1 MRLTVATTTR
11 WTTTTSASATSARRQ
26 FGFVATRRGPSFG
39 VSSRV
44 NTDATTR
51 RALVVRAGKGGKAD
65 GGGGKKKDN
74 AYGATVR
81 LPKTTFE
88 MRANSVQKE
97 PVMQKWWKDN
107 RVYETLAERENA
119 EAFTLH
125 DGPPYANGDLH
136 IGHALNK
143 ILKDFV
149 NRWEMMNGKKV
160 RYVPGWD
167 CHGLPIELK
176 VLQSMDAEARK
187 ELTPIKLRYKA
198 KKFAMKTV
206 DNQREQFKRYGI
218 WGDWE
223 EPYMTLLPEYEAAQL
238 EVFGK
243 MFLNGHI
250 YRGKKPVH
258 WSPSSMTAL
267 AEAELEY
274 PEGHVSQSIYV
285 AFKVSDVP
293 DSAPAQLKELLTAD
307 GGASLAVWTTTP
319 WTMPAN
325 AAVAVNAKLDYSV
338 VRNESTGE
346 TLVVADGLR
355 ETVQAKLETTLT
367 TLATFKGS
375 DLENVQY
382 QHPMYERKSP
392 VIIGGEYITTD
403 AGTGLVHT
411 APGHGQDDYISGMKY
426 GLPLYSP
433 VDNAGLFTAEAGSDL
448 EGKDVLGDGNVLC
461 IEKLTAAGALL
472 KQEAYNHKYPYDWR
486 TKKPTIFRATEQWF
500 ASVEGFRDNALS
512 ELDKLNFIP
521 ESGSKRMRPMVS
533 GRSDWCISRQR
544 AWGVPIPAFYH
555 KDTNEVLMDE
565 AIITHFTEIVRKRG
579 TDAWWEMDIEE
590 LLPEEHKAKAG
601 DLVRG
606 SDTMDVWFDS
616 GTSWA
621 GVVKSRGLSYPADLY
636 LEGSDQH
643 RGWFQSSLLTGVASS
658 GMAPYKT
665 ILTHG
670 FVLDEKGYK
679 MSKSLGNVIDPRQVI
694 EGGKNQKAE
703 PGYGADTLRLW
714 VASTDYSGDVN
725 IGMNIIK
732 QTSEAYRK
740 LRGTIRFLM
749 GVLDDFKPEE
759 KVEYDNLPSFE
770 KYILHRLDATMN
782 EIEASYK
789 TYDYARVVASIS
801 SFTTFLSNVYLD
813 VSKDKLYI
821 GEQNDIKRRACQTVV
836 SATVER
842 LIAAIAPLTPHM
854 AEEAFQALPY
864 DKPNGAISVFIAGWP
879 TRPEAWSSLASDD
892 VKFWDSFLEIR
903 DTVNKVLEDARNAK
917 LVGASLESKVNVHCE
932 DADFTARLNSPE
944 IANDLRYL
952 FIVSDVQVTSSAAQA
967 VDGCEFKSITD
978 VPGAGSVSVGIA
990 RAAGHKC
997 ARCWNFST
1005 LVGADAKHSQLCE
1018 RCVPIVN
1025 ATHPDLVVPEPEPV
1039 A

>member
-1 MRLTVATTTR
+1 MGRACGCAWTR
-11 WTTTTSASATSARRQ
+11 VVDARGRA
-26 FGFVATRRGPSFG
+26 GRDARHGGGVDVVVSGRRGAGAS
-39 VSSRV
+39 
-44 NTDATTR
+44 TTR
-51 RALVVRAGKGGKAD
+51 RALIVRAGGGKGGD
-65 GGGGKKKDN
+65 GKGKKEKN
-74 AYGATVR
+74 AYGVTVR

-97 PVMQKWWKDN
+97 PRMQEWWREN
-107 RVYETLAERENA
+107 GVYETLRDRA
-119 EAFTLH
+119 EATPFTLH

-149 NRWEMMNGKKV
+149 NRWEMMNGKRV

-187 ELTPIKLRYKA
+187 ALSPIKLRYKA

-206 DNQREQFKRYGI
+206 DSQRKQFKRYGI

-285 AFKVSDVP
+285 AFAVSDVP
-293 DSAPAQLKELLTAD
+293 DSASAELKELLTD
-307 GGASLAVWTTTP
+307 ASLAVWTTTP

-338 VRNESTGE
+338 VRVESTGKK
-346 TLVVADGLR
+346 LVVAEGLR
-355 ETVQAKLETTLT
+355 ETVAAKLESELT
-367 TLATFKGS
+367 TLATFKGQ
-375 DLENVQY
+375 DFENVQY
-382 QHPMYERKSP
+382 QHPFYERKSP
-392 VIIGGEYITTD
+392 IIIGGEYITTD

-411 APGHGQDDYISGMKY
+411 APGHGQDDYISGMNY

-433 VDNAGLFTAEAGSDL
+433 VDNAGLFTEDAGGDL
-448 EGKDVLGDGNVLC
+448 EGKSVLGEGNELC
-461 IEKLTAAGALL
+461 IEKLSSAGALL
-472 KQEAYNHKYPYDWR
+472 KQEVYGHKYPYDWR

-500 ASVEGFRDNALS
+500 ASVEGFREKAMS
-512 ELDKLNFIP
+512 ELDKLQFIP
-521 ESGSKRMRPMVS
+521 ESGAKRMRPMVS

-579 TDAWWEMDIEE
+579 CDAWWEMEVEE

-601 DLVRG
+601 DYVRG

-616 GTSWA
+616 GSSWA
-621 GVVKSRGLSYPADLY
+621 GVVQSRGLSFPADLY

-643 RGWFQSSLLTGVASS
+643 RGWFQSSLLTGVAATGS
-658 GMAPYKT
+658 APYKT

-679 MSKSLGNVIDPRQVI
+679 MSKSLGNVIDPRMVI
-694 EGGKNQKAE
+694 EGGKNQKQE

-714 VASTDYSGDVN
+714 VASTDYSGDVS

-749 GVLDDFKPEE
+749 GVLDDFNPAEQ
-759 KVEYDNLPSFE
+759 VSYDSLPLFE
-770 KYILHRLDATMN
+770 KYILHRLNATMM
-782 EIEASYK
+782 EIENSYK
-789 TYDYARVVASIS
+789 EYDYSRVLASVT

-821 GEQNDIKRRACQTVV
+821 GEENDIKRRACQTVV
-836 SATVER
+836 SALVER

-854 AEEAFQALPY
+854 AEEAFQSLPY
-864 DKPNGAISVFIAGWP
+864 DKPNDAISVFIAGWP
-879 TRPEAWSSLASDD
+879 SNPDAWSSLNGEE
-892 VKFWDSFLEIR
+892 VQFWDSFLEIR
-903 DTVNKVLEDARNAK
+903 DTVNKVLEDSRNAK
-917 LVGASLESKVNVHCE
+917 LLGASLEAKVKVHCS
-932 DADFTARLNSPE
+932 DADFTAKLAREE
-944 IANDLRYL
+944 ISNDLRYL
-952 FIVSDVQVTSSAAQA
+952 FIVSGVEIVDSSDEAVNGCDFTS
-967 VDGCEFKSITD
+967 VVD
-978 VPGAGSVSVGIA
+978 VPGAGAVSVGVA
-990 RAAGHKC
+990 RAEGHKC
-997 ARCWNFST
+997 ARCWNFSP
-1005 LVGADAKHSQLCE
+1005 LVGTDAKHAQLCE

-1025 ATHPDLVVPEPEPV
+1025 ATHPDLVVPEPV
-1039 A
+1039 AP

>member
-1 MRLTVATTTR
+1 MRPRCALVRA
-11 WTTTTSASATSARRQ
+11 ASR
-26 FGFVATRRGPSFG
+26 
-39 VSSRV
+39 
-44 NTDATTR
+44 R
-51 RALVVRAGKGGKAD
+51 RAGTTAPAFGAPARGLSVVVRAGKGEGD
-65 GGGGKKKDN
+65 GGKGKEKKKDN
-74 AYGATVR
+74 AYGSTVR
-81 LPKTTFE
+81 LPQTTFE
-88 MRANSVQKE
+88 MRANSVVKE
-97 PVMQKWWKDN
+97 PLMQKWWRDN
-107 RVYETLAERENA
+107 GVYEHMKTRDAER
-119 EAFTLH
+119 FTLH

-149 NRWEMMNGKKV
+149 NRWQMVNGKNV

-176 VLQSMDAEARK
+176 VLQSMDADARK
-187 ELTPIKLRYKA
+187 ELSPIKLRYKA

-206 DNQREQFKRYGI
+206 ESQRDQFMRYGI
-218 WGDWE
+218 WADWE

-285 AFKVSDVP
+285 AFPVSDVP
-293 DSAPAQLKELLTAD
+293 NSTPSELKELLSD
-307 GGASLAVWTTTP
+307 ASLAVWTTTP

-325 AAVAVNAKLDYSV
+325 AAVAVNARLDYSV
-338 VRNESTGE
+338 CRVESTGKK
-346 TLVVADGLR
+346 LVVAEGLR
-355 ETVQAKLETTLT
+355 ETVAAKLESALT
-367 TLATFKGS
+367 TLGTFKGQ
-375 DLENVQY
+375 DFENVQY
-382 QHPMYERKSP
+382 SHPFYERKSP
-392 VIIGGEYITTD
+392 MIIGGEYITTE

-426 GLPLYSP
+426 GLPLLSP
-433 VDNAGLFTAEAGSDL
+433 VDNAGLFTAEAGADL
-448 EGKDVLGDGNVLC
+448 EGKSVLGDGNVLC

-500 ASVEGFRDNALS
+500 ASVEGFREKAL
-512 ELDKLNFIP
+512 EAMDGLTFIP

-565 AIITHFTEIVRKRG
+565 SIITHFTEIVRKRG
-579 TDAWWEMDIEE
+579 TDAWWEMEVEE
-590 LLPEEHKAKAG
+590 LLPAQYKDKAA
-601 DLVRG
+601 DYVRG

-616 GTSWA
+616 GSSWA
-621 GVVKSRGLSYPADLY
+621 GVVKSRGLSFPADLY

-643 RGWFQSSLLTGVASS
+643 RGWFQSSLLTGVAAT
-658 GMAPYKT
+658 GEAPYKT

-679 MSKSLGNVIDPRQVI
+679 MSKSLGNVIDPRSVI
-694 EGGKNQKAE
+694 EGGKNQKTE

-714 VASTDYSGDVN
+714 VASTDYTGDVN

-732 QTSEAYRK
+732 QTSESYRK

-749 GVLDDFKPEE
+749 GVLDDFNPAEAVAYE
-759 KVEYDNLPSFE
+759 NLPAFD
-770 KYILHRLDATMN
+770 KYILQRLDETMSD
-782 EIEASYK
+782 IEKAYDSY
-789 TYDYARVVASIS
+789 TYSQVVSAVT

-821 GEQNDIKRRACQTVV
+821 GEQSDIERRACQTVV
-836 SATVER
+836 SAIVER

-854 AEEAFQALPY
+854 AEEAYQALPY
-864 DKPNGAISVFIAGWP
+864 DKPDGAISVFTRGWP
-879 TRPEAWSSLASDD
+879 KRPEAWSRFPASE
-892 VKFWDSFLEIR
+892 VAFWDSFLEIR
-903 DTVNKVLEDARNAK
+903 DTVNKVIEDSRTAK
-917 LVGASLESKVNVHCE
+917 LLGASLEAKVTVHC
-932 DADFTARLNSPE
+932 ADGDFAAKLTSDE
-944 IANDLRYL
+944 IKRQLRYL
-952 FIVSDVQVTSSAAQA
+952 FIVSDVEIVSSGNEA
-967 VDGCEFKSITD
+967 VAGCDFKSVVDI
-978 VPGAGSVSVGIA
+978 PGAGAVSVGVR

-1005 LVGADAKHSQLCE
+1005 LVGSDAKHSQLCE
-1018 RCVPIVN
+1018 RCAPIVLKN
-1025 ATHPDLVVPEPEPV
+1025 HPDLVVAAEPV
-1039 A
+1039 ASA